1 MPGPCVFLTACVA
14 MEFSVG
20 LLASEIAVRQ
30 RSAKKPVVLTGIR
43 TVGDKKYV
51 TLWKNSPELAKLFA
65 GVAACKR
72 PLAKTSV
79 FEKITAA
86 RNSKVR
92 ELMGALM
99 DDAAA
104 NEVGGAEQLVPI
116 ADLGLDDEQEQGVMV
131 AAGQPA
137 MPRQKQRRISKSVK
151 KQIPRAVQISID
163 VGGGGPVWE
172 PVVLTDHAAKAVAI
186 EATPDN
192 FAMMQRLVCEE
203 RATGDVMRPR
213 WGAGG
218 SRPHPRGP
226 PDRREYAVGKKWVT
240 KVREGSKADFVGG
253 SPPDRRPYAANPKVR
268 TLKRFRTDETPT
280 PTATPRKSKRKLRT
294 HALCEAEARDGH
306 TDCLDG

>member
-1 MPGPCVFLTACVA
+1 M
-14 MEFSVG
+14 
-20 LLASEIAVRQ
+20 
-30 RSAKKPVVLTGIR
+30 
-43 TVGDKKYV
+43 
-51 TLWKNSPELAKLFA
+51 
-65 GVAACKR
+65 
-72 PLAKTSV
+72 
-79 FEKITAA
+79 
-86 RNSKVR
+86 
-92 ELMGALM
+92 
-99 DDAAA
+99 
-104 NEVGGAEQLVPI
+104 
-116 ADLGLDDEQEQGVMV
+116 DDEQEQGVMV

-151 KQIPRAVQISID
+151 KQIPQAVQISID

-172 PVVLTDHAAKAVAI
+172 PVVLTDHAAKSVAI

-280 PTATPRKSKRKLRT
+280 PTATPRKKQKKTLRT

-306 TDCLDG
+306 IDCLDG